1 MRTRLAWILAIL
13 ALVSIS
19 AVMACSTK
27 YSSSSNGLL
36 IVPSQAGGPLV
47 NNQLAGPVMETFSLD
62 LANGHVSEINN
73 VNGPPTPGLPTAV
86 VLDPAGANAYV
97 IVTQNPAV
105 IGGSATGIASF
116 PVASDGKL
124 GTAATTTLNTTAPT
138 VTVVC
143 VTPSGSQD
151 ISVPVLPT
159 PVVPNSLV
167 IDSAG
172 KFLFVADVA
181 TSGQT
186 QPYTCNSATDT
197 STVSVPGTV
206 SVFAVSSGTL
216 TEVPGSPFPLP
227 TDSGAST
234 SSASALAVTST
245 SFPLLY
251 SYCSGFPPA
260 TTENLYVT
268 DSVNDVLLNFSVSS
282 TGSLIPVPTSTT
294 VGVPTGAVPS
304 GVTVD
309 PCNRFVYV
317 SNAGPGSNAN
327 TVSAYSICYTV
338 NVSLPNCSTPN
349 YSLLAIKGS
358 PFTVSPG
365 DNPGPLSEDAYG
377 NFLYVVDT
385 GSNVV
390 SQFKL
395 SPSTGALTPLTPAF
409 VGAGQGANSIAVRN
423 DDTWVF
429 VANITAGTVSQFAIS
444 PSTGNLV
451 PAPQPISTFN
461 LPSGVAVTR
470 SPLP

>member
-1 MRTRLAWILAIL
+1 MRTRLAWILALL
-13 ALVSIS
+13 ALVSIG
-19 AVMACSTK
+19 ALIACSTK
-27 YSSSSNGLL
+27 YSSSSNGLVV
-36 IVPSQAGGPLV
+36 IPSQAGGPQA
-47 NNQLAGPVMETFSLD
+47 NSQQNGPVMETFSLD

-73 VNGPPTPGLPTAV
+73 VNGPPAPGLPGAV

-105 IGGSATGIASF
+105 PGGGATGIAAF

-124 GTAATTTLNTTAPT
+124 GTGTTTTLNTTAPT

-143 VTPSGSQD
+143 VTLNGPQD
-151 ISVPVLPT
+151 MMVQVLPT
-159 PVVPNSLV
+159 PVAPNSLV

-186 QPYTCNSATDT
+186 QPYTCNGATVT
-197 STVSVPGTV
+197 STVPVPGTV

-216 TEVPGSPFPLP
+216 TEAPGSPFALP

-234 SSASALAVTST
+234 SSASALDVTPT
-245 SFPLLY
+245 MYPLLY
-251 SYCSGFPPA
+251 SYCSGFPSP

-268 DSVNDVLLNFSVSS
+268 DSVNFVLLNFLVSS
-282 TGSLIPVPTSTT
+282 TGSLTPVPTSTT
-294 VGVPTGAVPS
+294 VGVPTGSVPS

-327 TVSAYSICYTV
+327 TVSAYTICST
-338 NVSLPNCSTPN
+338 VSLPNCPTPN
-349 YSLLAIKGS
+349 YSLLPVKGS
-358 PFTVSPG
+358 PFVVSPG
-365 DNPGPLSEDAYG
+365 DNPGPLTEDAYG
-377 NFLYVVDT
+377 SYLYVVDT

-390 SQFKL
+390 SQFRL
-395 SPSTGALTPLTPAF
+395 SPTTGSLTPLTPPT

-429 VANITAGTVSQFAIS
+429 VANITAATLSQFAIT
-444 PSTGNLV
+444 PSTGALV
-451 PAPQPISTFN
+451 ATPQPISTFN

>member
-1 MRTRLAWILAIL
+1 MRTRLAWIVAIV
-13 ALVSIS
+13 ALISIG
-19 AVMACSTK
+19 ALMACSTK
-27 YSSSSNGLL
+27 YSASSNGLVV
-36 IVPSQAGGPLV
+36 IPSQAGGPQANEELG
-47 NNQLAGPVMETFSLD
+47 GPVMETFSLD
-62 LANGHVSEINN
+62 LANGHVSQINN
-73 VNGPPTPGLPTAV
+73 TNGPPTPGLPTAV

-97 IVTQNPAV
+97 IVTENPAV
-105 IGGSATGIASF
+105 SGGGVTGIATF

-124 GTAATTTLNTTAPT
+124 GTSTTTTLNTTAPT

-143 VTPSGSQD
+143 VTPSGPQNMM
-151 ISVPVLPT
+151 VQVLPT
-159 PVVPNSLV
+159 PVVPNSLA

-172 KFLFVADVA
+172 KFLFVADAA

-216 TEVPGSPFPLP
+216 TEVPGSPFSLP
-227 TDSGAST
+227 TDAGSST
-234 SSASALAVTST
+234 ASASALAVTST

-251 SYCSGFPPA
+251 SYCSGFTAPA
-260 TTENLYVT
+260 TEDLYVT
-268 DSVNDVLLNFSVSS
+268 DSVNNVLLNYSVLS
-282 TGSLIPVPTSTT
+282 TGTLNPVPTSTT

-327 TVSAYSICYTV
+327 TVSAYTICN
-338 NVSLPNCSTPN
+338 NVTLPTSCPSAN
-349 YSLLAIKGS
+349 YSLLPVKGS
-358 PFTVSPG
+358 PFAVSPG

-377 NFLYVVDT
+377 SYLYVVDT
-385 GSNVV
+385 GSNLV
-390 SQFKL
+390 SQFRL
-395 SPSTGALTPLTPAF
+395 SPSTGSLTPLTPPT
-409 VGAGQGANSIAVRN
+409 VGAGQGANAIAVRN

-429 VANITAGTVSQFAIS
+429 VTNITAATLSQFAIT
-444 PSTGNLV
+444 PSTGALV
-451 PAPQPISTFN
+451 AVPQPISTFN
-461 LPSGVAVTR
+461 TPSGVAVTR